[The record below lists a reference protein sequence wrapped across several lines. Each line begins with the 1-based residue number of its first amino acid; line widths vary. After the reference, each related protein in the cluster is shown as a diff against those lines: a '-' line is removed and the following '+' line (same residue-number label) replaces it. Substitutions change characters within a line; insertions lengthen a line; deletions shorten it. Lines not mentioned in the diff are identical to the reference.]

1 MTAGFPGTGQMSETL
16 YIDARYNG
24 AVGRGNGGYVAG
36 AMAAFIP
43 GDAEVRIMRGF
54 PLATPLAIRHH
65 PDGAVSCHLDAQELG
80 RAHALRLELEVPPP
94 PALAAA
100 RAAAAHFQFLHASD
114 VRGCYVCSPRRAPGE
129 GLRLFCGPLPAG
141 GDNIVA
147 GVWEPGSELLDER
160 GQVAP
165 IQVWAALD
173 CPGGYAIAALAPD
186 VGIQLLGTCAASLK
200 QPLRAGESYIVSSW
214 QIAPPDGRKR
224 FMGVAI
230 HAVTGELMACARQ
243 IWIDAGA
250 HIPAAG

>member
-1 MTAGFPGTGQMSETL
+1 MSETL

-24 AVGRGNGGYVAG
+24 PVGRGNGGYIAG
-36 AMAAFIP
+36 ALAAFVE
-43 GDAEVRIMRGF
+43 GDAEVHILRGF
-54 PLATPLAIRHH
+54 PVATLLAIRRHA
-65 PDGAVSCHLDAQELG
+65 DGSVSCHLDDQELG
-80 RAHALRLELEVPPP
+80 RARPLQLVLDIPPP
-94 PALAAA
+94 PTLSAA
-100 RAAAAHFQFLHASD
+100 RAAGERFHFLHASD

-129 GLRLFCGPLPAG
+129 GLRLFCGPLQEG

-147 GVWEPGSELLDER
+147 GVWEPGPELLDAR

-165 IQVWAALD
+165 VQVWAALD

-214 QIAPPDGRKR
+214 QLAPPDGRKR

-250 HIPAAG
+250 PVPAAG